1 MQRHRLEEADTMTVH
16 TSAYVLLENYVEAD
30 VQDKLVRYVCDH
42 ECSFIHSTV
51 SNQNAGHRRSLVLH
65 DFPEFAPLFRER
77 IRATLPPVCAA
88 LGVAAF
94 PIGDIECQLTA
105 HNDDDF
111 FKLHNDNGSPQT
123 RERTLSYVFYFH
135 KEPKGFRGGEFR
147 LYHSQIT
154 EGRYE
159 CGEPVVDIAPINN
172 SILFFLSYRHHEVL
186 PVHCPSRRFADGRFT
201 INGWVRQRQ

>member
-1 MQRHRLEEADTMTVH
+1 VVDARGSFSRV
-16 TSAYVLLENYVEAD
+16 
-30 VQDKLVRYVCDH
+30 
-42 ECSFIHSTV
+42 CSFS
-51 SNQNAGHRRSLVLH
+51 SSLSPAADRFCCSRNARS
-65 DFPEFAPLFRER
+65 
-77 IRATLPPVCAA
+77 
-88 LGVAAF
+88 
-94 PIGDIECQLTA
+94 
-105 HNDDDF
+105 
-111 FKLHNDNGSPQT
+111 T

-147 LYHSQIT
+147 LYHSRIT